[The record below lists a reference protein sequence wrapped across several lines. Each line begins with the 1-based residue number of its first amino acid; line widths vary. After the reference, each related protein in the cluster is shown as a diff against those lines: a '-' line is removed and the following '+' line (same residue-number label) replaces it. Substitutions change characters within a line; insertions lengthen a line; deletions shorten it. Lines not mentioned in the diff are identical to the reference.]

1 MRETV
6 QKAIDERLN
15 DLRNPKSLLS
25 LNKMESDTNKG
36 YNGRQILEM
45 FQNCEDEGATKVSIF
60 LDTASCTL
68 QISNDGDKAFSIEG
82 KTKTFSFD
90 PEIPFFDTTAYLRFG
105 RTPIESNVFLPTRS
119 H

>member
-36 YNGRQILEM
+36 YNGKYNR
-45 FQNCEDEGATKVSIF
+45 KVIHHM
-60 LDTASCTL
+60 
-68 QISNDGDKAFSIEG
+68 
-82 KTKTFSFD
+82 
-90 PEIPFFDTTAYLRFG
+90 R
-105 RTPIESNVFLPTRS
+105 
-119 H
+119 

>member
-36 YNGRQILEM
+36 YIIVTGKQIGR
-45 FQNCEDEGATKVSIF
+45 AHV
-60 LDTASCTL
+60 
-68 QISNDGDKAFSIEG
+68 
-82 KTKTFSFD
+82 
-90 PEIPFFDTTAYLRFG
+90 
-105 RTPIESNVFLPTRS
+105 
-119 H
+119 